1 MGTAM
6 QTKAEMLVLVCLFVP
21 AFSVSCTSCHP
32 RSPVR
37 VNSLHSHPHLLLC
50 PLGPRRAGPSRR
62 RPEVARMCGSI
73 ARFRRC
79 NESDDTFDRLRA
91 ERDLARAQLDARRE
105 EVARLETQLELKRMQ
120 LNVSVLQARVMELE
134 HEKHAQQESDTEEE
148 AVRHDAD
155 TSALETGACT
165 LKYSRKQPT
174 VTDNQR
180 VPEAWGPGAASED
193 YNIWPERMKRRI
205 QFLFSDQRHPVIQL
219 FPCACTLC
227 TVLQI
232 THFCLACSLTA
243 SMTYVDRCMSAS
255 SRKTGRFW
263 NLSGLTSEAVT
274 TCNCHPK
281 VS

>member
-6 QTKAEMLVLVCLFVP
+6 QKTKAEMLVLVCLFVP
-21 AFSVSCTSCHP
+21 AFSVSFTSCHP
-32 RSPVR
+32 RSPVHT
-37 VNSLHSHPHLLLC
+37 NGLHSHPHLLLC

-73 ARFRRC
+73 ARFRRS

-155 TSALETGACT
+155 TSALET
-165 LKYSRKQPT
+165 
-174 VTDNQR
+174 
-180 VPEAWGPGAASED
+180 EAWGPGAASED

-205 QFLFSDQRHPVIQL
+205 QFLFSDQRHPMHERLLEENRSILESVWSY
-219 FPCACTLC
+219 F
-227 TVLQI
+227 
-232 THFCLACSLTA
+232 
-243 SMTYVDRCMSAS
+243 
-255 SRKTGRFW
+255 
-263 NLSGLTSEAVT
+263 
-274 TCNCHPK
+274 
-281 VS
+281 

>member
-1 MGTAM
+1 M

-32 RSPVR
+32 RSPVHT
-37 VNSLHSHPHLLLC
+37 NGLHSHPHLLLC

-73 ARFRRC
+73 ARFRRS

-165 LKYSRKQPT
+165 LKNSRKQPT
-174 VTDNQR
+174 VTDNHLGTR
-180 VPEAWGPGAASED
+180 GMGPGCGKRGLQYLARANEAANTIPVFRPAPSCNSAFPMCLHTLYSSSD
-193 YNIWPERMKRRI
+193 HTL
-205 QFLFSDQRHPVIQL
+205 LFSL
-219 FPCACTLC
+219 
-227 TVLQI
+227 
-232 THFCLACSLTA
+232 LTN
-243 SMTYVDRCMSAS
+243 SQHDVR
-255 SRKTGRFW
+255 
-263 NLSGLTSEAVT
+263 
-274 TCNCHPK
+274 
-281 VS
+281 